1 METLTRN
8 TVIHAVFEE
17 MSKLLKEKEGIPN
30 KAIAIDTG
38 IDFGI
43 FSKLLSG
50 KKDISELYE
59 HKIYNYFKQKSFEK
73 YADHLKLKITKLLHL
88 HPHNSLFHKLWKMS
102 YESLLDYVFFE
113 MNVDDIDFEHQLKSK
128 FLHLLHNNLF
138 NLIQTQTPHLHWISS
153 SLSTTPNND
162 SPVEIQ
168 LALHNPS
175 IYKIIIRI
183 DASPEKHHLDPFDE
197 VGNYY
202 VHIRI
207 DTSFLEHLYKV
218 ENIGHFNQQLI
229 TIETINMNL
238 LYVEAHQLALRIYD
252 KIRSAKDSFD
262 ISPKPIYTLTTSS
275 NNEDNIE

>member
-1 METLTRN
+1 MKTQTRN

-30 KAIAIDTG
+30 KSIAIDTG

-88 HPHNSLFHKLWKMS
+88 HPHTSLFHKLWKMS
-102 YESLLDYVFFE
+102 YASLLDYIFFE
-113 MNVDDIDFEHQLKSK
+113 MNEDDIYFEHQFKTR
-128 FLHLLHNNLF
+128 FLQLLHNDLF
-138 NLIQTQTPHLHWISS
+138 TLIQTHSPNICWISS
-153 SLSTTPNND
+153 NFSLSND
-162 SPVEIQ
+162 SDSPIIIH
-168 LALHNPS
+168 LALHNPAV
-175 IYKIIIRI
+175 YKIIVLIN
-183 DASPEKHHLDPFDE
+183 ASTNKHPFDPFDE
-197 VGNYY
+197 TGNYY

-207 DTSFLEHLYKV
+207 DSSFLEHLYTI
-218 ENIGHFNQQLI
+218 ENIGQYNHQLV
-229 TIETINMNL
+229 TIETINMNQ
-238 LYVEAHQLALRIYD
+238 LYIESHQLALRIYD
-252 KIRSAKDSFD
+252 KIQSVKDSFD

-275 NNEDNIE
+275 NNEDIIE